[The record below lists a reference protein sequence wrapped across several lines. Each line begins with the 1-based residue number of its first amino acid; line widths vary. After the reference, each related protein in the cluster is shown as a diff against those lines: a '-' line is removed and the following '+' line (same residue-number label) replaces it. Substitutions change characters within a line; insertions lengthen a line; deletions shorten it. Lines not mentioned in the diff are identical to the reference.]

1 MSFVDFFHLFLGIG
15 IGLFAGF
22 WAGLFIGLKGDEL
35 FWKS

>member
-22 WAGLFIGLKGDEL
+22 WVGFVVKGSDL
-35 FWKS
+35 FWN